1 MHRRPYTQMERKALT
16 RLVEQVMKKS
26 LKKSAS
32 MMMRMRRNMII

>member
-1 MHRRPYTQMERKALT
+1 MHRRPYTQME